1 MAKDLKKKQMVKEK
15 DKEELQ
21 KKYLEL
27 QIIANQ
33 INQIQQQINLMQN
46 QILELKNLKE
56 NILNFNNIK
65 VGSASYSPIGSN
77 IFVKSKIK
85 DNKEFLVSVGSNV
98 LVAKSM
104 DETKVLIEKQAD
116 EIEKISYELEN
127 QLGIMDL
134 RFQEL
139 QKEIMELDKQ

>member
-1 MAKDLKKKQMVKEK
+1 MAKEK
-15 DKEELQ
+15 NKEEIQ

-77 IFVKSKIK
+77 IFVKSKIE

>member
-1 MAKDLKKKQMVKEK
+1 MANEK
-15 DKEELQ
+15 NKEELQ

-33 INQIQQQINLMQN
+33 INQVQQQINLMQN
-46 QILELKNLKE
+46 QTLELKNLKE

-65 VGSASYSPIGSN
+65 IGSDSYAPLGSN
-77 IFVKSKIK
+77 IFVKSKIE
-85 DNKEFLVSVGSNV
+85 DNKEFLVSVESNV

-104 DETKVLIEKQAD
+104 DETKVLIEKQID